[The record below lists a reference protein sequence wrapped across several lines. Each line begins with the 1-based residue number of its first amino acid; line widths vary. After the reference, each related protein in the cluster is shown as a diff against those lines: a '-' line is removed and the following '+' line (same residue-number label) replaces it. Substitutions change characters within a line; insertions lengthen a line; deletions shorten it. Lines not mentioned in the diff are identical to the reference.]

1 MLRTT
6 LNLHDGVEIDKYPK
20 LRTFLKRKSDG
31 HLKKKSKIFSPEE
44 INAFFNNAPDEVYLA
59 TKVALIMGLMGACR
73 ACELSDM
80 KVEDIKDFEGGVII
94 TIPKTKTKI
103 VRTFTV
109 TGQFFDIYKKYAK
122 LRPPTVQ
129 SPFFF
134 LNFQKGKCT
143 SQKIGINKFA
153 KMPKDIATFLRLTN
167 TDLYTGHCFR
177 RTSATILI
185 DAGGDIMA
193 LKRHGG
199 WKSTAVA
206 EGYVDTSLT
215 NKLDT
220 ATKISSSVISTSN
233 IAPQPAASS
242 SRHLVVLTY

>member
-1 MLRTT
+1 MIEEIRREQRKDLLKTSIASVRYNPELIIVGAYTKFSIH
-6 LNLHDGVEIDKYPK
+6 NSKANPKKMEIDKYPK

-44 INAFFNNAPDEVYLA
+44 INAFLNNAPDKVYLA

-73 ACELSDM
+73 VCELSDM

-134 LNFQKGKCT
+134 FKFPKGKM
-143 SQKIGINKFA
+143 QK
-153 KMPKDIATFLRLTN
+153 PKN
-167 TDLYTGHCFR
+167 
-177 RTSATILI
+177 
-185 DAGGDIMA
+185 
-193 LKRHGG
+193 
-199 WKSTAVA
+199 W
-206 EGYVDTSLT
+206 
-215 NKLDT
+215 N
-220 ATKISSSVISTSN
+220 
-233 IAPQPAASS
+233 
-242 SRHLVVLTY
+242 